1 MNVSEDGKKII
12 YSNLTSHAGLYS
24 ILMLLFLLCIG
35 YNISTRLGLFPDE
48 TQHLGF
54 VINVIKS
61 GFPDYVNGYGFESN
75 KLNYL
80 EHPALYYLL
89 TGYISKLTLLMVD
102 VSYKSF
108 RLVNYFISA
117 LTIIYIY
124 KSLLVMNVRK
134 ISIFFAFFPLLSI
147 PMFIMLSAS
156 YNNDPLMI
164 LGCTLVFYSF
174 VLFYDKDD
182 NLTYFIRYFLL
193 GCVITALTK
202 ATGALAIV
210 CIIAV
215 YLIFQNKK
223 IVQTLSK
230 LKFYDWLWII
240 LAALVVIIY
249 YSFTYY
255 KFGHFFPSAQENPS
269 IWYKLTVPNA
279 PRMGLLEHL
288 VAFYNSNVYTLLD
301 PYGHQIF
308 DDILIREKLDAFVLV
323 MMPVFLM
330 ISFIKLKSEN
340 NKFVQLFLIFFFGYV
355 IFMILYFCEIHALN
369 HATGYPG
376 AMQSR
381 YFYGFIPFF
390 IVFFAHAVD
399 CLVNRFFRYLVFSI
413 LTLTLLLSFYPSYAA
428 FFKDYYG
435 QDTFNSNY
443 GELTKGRV
451 FEQTFTAQS
460 DILKRIDIFI
470 GTYQRHNSGILQMD
484 LYSDTKL
491 LADSRIHINSISDN
505 SWVSF
510 KFDNLILEPG
520 KTYALKVKADGSEAG
535 NAVTWWALGEFKEHP
550 EFLGT
555 PYGPQDLKGNRYLEG
570 LSFVDG
576 DKIKGTFTMRIYK

>member
-1 MNVSEDGKKII
+1 MNVSEDGKKSIF
-12 YSNLTSHAGLYS
+12 SNLTSHAGLFS

-89 TGYISKLTLLMVD
+89 TGYISKLTLFMVD

-124 KSLLVMNVRK
+124 KSLLVMKLRK
-134 ISIFFAFFPLLSI
+134 TSIFFAFFPLLSI

-164 LGCTLVFYSF
+164 FGCTLVFYSF
-174 VLFYDKDD
+174 VLFYENDE
-182 NLTYFIRYFLL
+182 NLTYFFRYFLL

-210 CIIAV
+210 CIISV
-215 YLIFQNKK
+215 FFILQNRK
-223 IVQTLSK
+223 IIQTLRM
-230 LKFYDWLWII
+230 LKFFDWLWII
-240 LAALVVIIY
+240 IASFIVIIY

-279 PRMGLLEHL
+279 PRMGLIEHL
-288 VAFYNSNVYTLLD
+288 AAFYNSNVYTLLD
-301 PYGHQIF
+301 PYGHQKF
-308 DDILIREKLDAFVLV
+308 DDIVIREKFETLVLL
-323 MMPVFLM
+323 MMPFFW
-330 ISFIKLKSEN
+330 IFSFIKLKIEK
-340 NKFVQLFLIFFFGYV
+340 NKFLQLFLIFFFGYL
-355 IFMILYFCEIHALN
+355 IFMILYFYEIHALN

-390 IVFFAHAVD
+390 IVFFAHAID
-399 CLVNRFFRYLVFSI
+399 CLINRFIRYLVFSI

-428 FFKDYYG
+428 FFKGYYG
-435 QDTFNSNY
+435 QDTFSSNY
-443 GELTKGRV
+443 GELIKGRV

-460 DILKRIDIFI
+460 DVLKRIDIFI
-470 GTYQRHNSGILQMD
+470 GTYQRHNSGILHME
-484 LYSDTKL
+484 LYSDNKL
-491 LADSRIHINSISDN
+491 LADSKVEINSISDN
-505 SWVSF
+505 SWVPF
-510 KFDNLILEPG
+510 KFDSLILEAG
-520 KTYALKVKADGSEAG
+520 KTYALKVKADSSETG
-535 NAVTWWALGEFKEHP
+535 NAVTWWALGGFKEQP

-576 DKIKGTFTMRIYK
+576 HTINGTFTMRIYK

>member
-1 MNVSEDGKKII
+1 MNVAEDGKKKLFSSLI
-12 YSNLTSHAGLYS
+12 THAGLYF
-24 ILMLLFLLCIG
+24 IFTLLFLLCIG

-54 VINVIKS
+54 VIDVIKS

-89 TGYISKLTLLMVD
+89 TGYISKVTLFLGD

-117 LTIIYIY
+117 LTILYIY
-124 KSLLVMNVRK
+124 KSLLVMKVKK
-134 ISIFFAFFPLLSI
+134 ISIFFSFFPLLSI

-164 LGCTLVFYSF
+164 FGCTLVFYSF
-174 VLFYDKDD
+174 VLFYENDK

-202 ATGALAIV
+202 ATGALT
-210 CIIAV
+210 IICV
-215 YLIFQNKK
+215 ISVFIILQNKK
-223 IVQTLSK
+223 VIQTLRSLK
-230 LKFYDWLWII
+230 LFDWFCITIASLT
-240 LAALVVIIY
+240 VIIY

-288 VAFYNSNVYTLLD
+288 VAFYYSNLYTLLD
-301 PYGHQIF
+301 PYGHQKF
-308 DDILIREKLDAFVLV
+308 YDIVIREKFEAFVLV
-323 MMPVFLM
+323 LMPFFW
-330 ISFIKLKSEN
+330 IFSFIKLKSEK

-355 IFMILYFCEIHALN
+355 IFMIFYFCEIHALN

-390 IVFFAHAVD
+390 IVFFAYAID
-399 CLVNRFFRYLVFSI
+399 CLTNRLIKTLIYSV
-413 LTLTLLLSFYPSYAA
+413 LTITLILSFYPSYAA
-428 FFKDYYG
+428 FFKAYYG
-435 QDTFNSNY
+435 QDTYSTSY
-443 GELTKGRV
+443 GELIKGRV

-460 DILKRIDIFI
+460 NVLKRIDIFI
-470 GTYQRHNSGILQMD
+470 GTYQRHNSGTLQMD
-484 LYSDTKL
+484 LYSDNKY
-491 LADSRIHINSISDN
+491 LANSKVHINSISDN
-505 SWVSF
+505 SWVPF
-510 KFDNLILEPG
+510 KFDNINLETG
-520 KTYALKVKADGSEAG
+520 KTYALKVKADSSEPG

-576 DKIKGTFTMRIYK
+576 DKIKGTFTIRIYK